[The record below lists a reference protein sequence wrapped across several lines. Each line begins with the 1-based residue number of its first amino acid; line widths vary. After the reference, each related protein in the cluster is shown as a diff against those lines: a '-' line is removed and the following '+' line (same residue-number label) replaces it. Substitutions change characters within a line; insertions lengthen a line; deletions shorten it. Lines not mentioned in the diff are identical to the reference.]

1 MLVPAEDVRVVCG
14 CEADGILESSLAG
27 VDVAVVMVQ
36 DVNRCQPMPTSVR
49 WGAFAPSTVAWMS
62 A

>member
-36 DVNRCQPMPTSVR
+36 DVNRCQPMPTPVG
-49 WGAFAPSTVAWMS
+49 GARSLLPL
-62 A
+62 